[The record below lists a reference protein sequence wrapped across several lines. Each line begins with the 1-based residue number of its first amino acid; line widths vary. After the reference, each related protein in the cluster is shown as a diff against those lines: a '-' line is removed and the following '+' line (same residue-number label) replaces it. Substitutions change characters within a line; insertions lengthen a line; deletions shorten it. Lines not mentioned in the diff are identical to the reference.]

1 MMRTTVDIDDTVLAA
16 ARSLARARGVS
27 LGQAL
32 SELARRGLS
41 GPDTTPRSRVD
52 TAYSPFPVL
61 IGDPEIV
68 VTDELVAELR
78 DA

>member
-41 GPDTTPRSRVD
+41 CPDATPRSRVD